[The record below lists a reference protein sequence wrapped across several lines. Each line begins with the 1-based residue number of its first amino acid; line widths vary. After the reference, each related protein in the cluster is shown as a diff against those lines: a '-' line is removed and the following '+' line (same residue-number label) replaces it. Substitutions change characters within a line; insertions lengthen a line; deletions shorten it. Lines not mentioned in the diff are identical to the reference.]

1 MSPARRRTL
10 YAAVG
15 ALLALAVALAVLR
28 AADEESPDASPA
40 TRETASAPRTASTPI
55 APPPATEPE
64 PPPPTTRDSTAVTTE
79 GAATLPKP
87 LPPYSLAATRRC
99 LRGAG
104 FAVSKVRSQDPRLR
118 ALGDLAQRT
127 SLELRR
133 GGQTLG
139 VAFGDTQLLADLL
152 RVPDDPY
159 RLEVRRNA
167 LLMYPPSARAAAAL
181 LRGCLRP

>member
-1 MSPARRRTL
+1 MSSTRRRRL
-10 YAAVG
+10 YIAVG
-15 ALLALAVALAVLR
+15 VLLALALALAVLR
-28 AADEESPDASPA
+28 AADEDSPDAAPA
-40 TRETASAPRTASTPI
+40 TQETSSAQRTASTPA

-64 PPPPTTRDSTAVTTE
+64 SPPPITQDSTAVTT

-87 LPPYSLAATRRC
+87 PPPYSLAATSRC

-133 GGQTLG
+133 EGQTLG
-139 VAFGDTQLLADLL
+139 VAFGDTQLLAELL

-167 LLMYPPSARAAAAL
+167 LLMYRPSARAAAAL